1 VADKQA
7 PSDNIDHAV
16 SIPAAVKAS
25 AAAAQAAYEAAYGK
39 QESKQESK
47 QDGTGPN
54 EAQTSNNGTAAPG
67 KSVQSDLQ
75 TSSAEE
81 LRAKN
86 EASVHRQEAPQ
97 DDGNFRGDRSSTG
110 QSDTSQSL
118 TVEQLQEDWERKYK
132 ALKGRHDRVAN
143 ENTNL
148 ASRLNNLEHV
158 LGNINPPPAASPVPT
173 HTNGMANGS
182 TGTTQD
188 DFTITAQEVS
198 DYGEEFLTV
207 IEKKAKQVLMPTIN
221 KLQQENEQLK
231 RQLGQVGTHIN
242 IDSKVKLEQFMDSRL
257 NNWRDLNQNEE
268 FLGWL
273 AQTDPYAGEV
283 RHNLLKQAYE
293 RNDSG
298 RVLAFFQGFL
308 ADEAAV
314 APRNSNAT
322 SGTGVTFGSNV
333 SGGNS
338 SLPPKVPLERFAAP
352 GRARTT
358 ASSAPVEKPTIRRDQ
373 IAAFYAQ
380 VAAGKYAGNDSEKD
394 RLENMIFEAQRE
406 GRIT

>member
-1 VADKQA
+1 MADKQL
-7 PSDNIDHAV
+7 PTDNNDPAV
-16 SIPAAVKAS
+16 VLPAHVKAS
-25 AAAAQAAYEAAYGK
+25 AAAAEAAYEAAYGP
-39 QESKQESK
+39 QDTSARDGATPPTPELRTEAEAPVHRENPPAD
-47 QDGTGPN
+47 DGTRSTTGA
-54 EAQTSNNGTAAPG
+54 ESGESADNGQQPT
-67 KSVQSDLQ
+67 L
-75 TSSAEE
+75 
-81 LRAKN
+81 
-86 EASVHRQEAPQ
+86 
-97 DDGNFRGDRSSTG
+97 
-110 QSDTSQSL
+110 
-118 TVEQLQEDWERKYK
+118 EQLQEDWERKYK
-132 ALKGRHDRVAN
+132 ALKGRHDRVAH
-143 ENTNL
+143 ENSSL
-148 ASRLNNLEHV
+148 SSRLNNLEHV

-173 HTNGMANGS
+173 HTNGVANGA
-182 TGTTQD
+182 TGTMQD

-221 KLQQENEQLK
+221 KLQQENENLK

-257 NNWRDLNQNEE
+257 NNWRDLNTNEE

-293 RNDSG
+293 RNDSN

-314 APRNSNAT
+314 APRNSSAT
-322 SGTGVTFGSNV
+322 SGTGVTFA
-333 SGGNS
+333 GNS
-338 SLPPKVPLERFAAP
+338 PLPPKVPLERFAAP

-358 ASSAPVEKPTIRRDQ
+358 ASSAPVEKPSIRRDQ

-380 VAAGKYAGNDSEKD
+380 VASGKYVGNDAEKD